1 MSKVKSRVPRG
12 FTRYYILHL
21 LSEKPMTGKE
31 IIDKADSSSE
41 GAWKPSPGLI
51 YPLLGR
57 LARDSLVEE
66 VENGRFAI
74 TPKGERA
81 LDTHVEVAE
90 QIERQL
96 RLMSKLGLSVVS
108 TGKFV
113 AEEAFERILSVTSA
127 VKEKI
132 AEDSLDLQ
140 RNFNQ
145 KYKAFLEKELERM
158 EREKRYEEERA
169 RDGGGSGLFF

>member
-12 FTRYYILHL
+12 FTRYYVLHL

-31 IIDKADSSSE
+31 IIDEADSSSE
-41 GAWKPSPGLI
+41 GAWRPSPGLI

-57 LARDSLVEE
+57 LARDALVEE

-74 TPKGERA
+74 TPKGEKA
-81 LDTHVEVAE
+81 LDTHVEVQE
-90 QIERQL
+90 QLERQI

-132 AEDSLDLQ
+132 AEDSLELQ

-145 KYKAFLEKELERM
+145 KYKVFLEKELERM

-169 RDGGGSGLFF
+169 KEGGGLGLFF